1 MSTSIGKNK
10 YLFQQILVMITRIV
24 IISMILGTNFFV
36 FANLFDLELDLKNL
50 TAIIFH
56 LILLSLSI
64 GSFSLLIG
72 SITGNKSTTLGLS
85 AGIAVLSYF
94 INSLMSSSFL
104 LFFPITSDFHTYLM
118 SSKIPLCLPTITI
131 HHLL

>member
-1 MSTSIGKNK
+1 
-10 YLFQQILVMITRIV
+10 
-24 IISMILGTNFFV
+24 MILGTNFFV

-94 INSLMSSSFL
+94 INSISPMIKGIENLKYISIF
-104 LFFPITSDFHTYLM
+104 
-118 SSKIPLCLPTITI
+118 
-131 HHLL
+131 